1 MMRRGQDRSGRGFS
15 IIELMVVL
23 AIVTAL
29 IVVAA
34 PTLRDAARNARLKG
48 ATRDLAGAIQYARA
62 QAIRTGVN
70 HVVMFATTPAGNPLP
85 APAIVLS
92 DADSDG
98 NIDVGETVK
107 FVPTDPGREFQGIPQ
122 TTQYG
127 KSNAVGVPAGDPDP
141 LGVFGAATNAV
152 ASFRDPAG
160 GNSNQLLFQP
170 DGIPRTYDPGP
181 PFNPGT
187 IGSGAGAIYLT
198 NGNPLTG
205 ERGRDY
211 AIVVRPLG
219 GVRVSVWDPSAG
231 GWE

>member
-1 MMRRGQDRSGRGFS
+1 MGRAGQGVTRHGFY

-62 QAIRTGVN
+62 QAIRTRVN
-70 HVVMFATTPAGNPLP
+70 QVVMFGTTPAGNPLP
-85 APAIVLS
+85 APAIVLA
-92 DADSDG
+92 DADGDG
-98 NIDVGETVK
+98 NIDLGETVQ
-107 FVPTDPGREFQGIPQ
+107 FVPTDPGREFQGVPL
-122 TTQYG
+122 TTQFG
-127 KSNAVGVPAGDPDP
+127 KTNAVGVPGGDPDP
-141 LGVFGAATNAV
+141 LGVFAAPTNAI
-152 ASFRDPAG
+152 ASFRDPSG
-160 GNSNQLLFQP
+160 GNSNQLVFQP

-181 PFNPGT
+181 PFNLGT
-187 IGSGAGAIYLT
+187 VGSGAGAIYLT
-198 NGNPLTG
+198 NGNPATG